1 MAWIAFASVPTIL
14 VVMLAMGQLEARLLP
29 PNPDPNADLDRIRA
43 DVGLRAE
50 PDTRA
55 DTGARPSA
63 DPRADTGARPSADP
77 RADTGARPSADPQAD
92 TGARAGVGR
101 RAEPPAG
108 RADAALRWE
117 VVVGRI
123 DGREGART

>member
-14 VVMLAMGQLEARLLP
+14 VVMLAMAQLEARWLP
-29 PNPDPNADLDRIRA
+29 QTPDPNADLDRIRA
-43 DVGLRAE
+43 DLGPRA
-50 PDTRA
+50 DAGTRA
-55 DTGARPSA
+55 DTGARPAPGTRA
-63 DPRADTGARPSADP
+63 DP
-77 RADTGARPSADPQAD
+77 
-92 TGARAGVGR
+92 GARADVGRQADPNRQADPSRRTDPSR

-108 RADAALRWE
+108 RADTALRWE